1 MTVVD
6 DVLRAFSRMALG
18 YFGLLTV
25 CYLAITLASAVQV
38 RDYFRRRSQAALRRA
53 LRSRLTPPVTICVSA
68 FNEAATI
75 VDSIRAMLTL
85 QYPRYEVA
93 VTNDGSADA
102 TLERLVAGFELRR
115 VDQPLRPG
123 IVTAPIRGVYRSPRH
138 PNLVVIDKVNGGRAD
153 GLNAAINAATSPL
166 ICCVDAD
173 SILES
178 DGLLAAVRPF
188 MVRPETVGA
197 GGIIRVANGCRIER
211 GHVTRVGLPRNPL
224 AMMQT
229 VEYLRAFLAART
241 GWSAINGLLI
251 ISGAFGVFRRAAVVE
266 VGGFAAD
273 SIGED
278 FELCVRLHRKAREE
292 RRRYRLEFV
301 PDPVCWTEVP
311 ERLRD
316 LGGQRSRWHRGLI
329 DTLWRHRRMIGNPR
343 YGAVGMLSLPFF
355 VAFEFFGA
363 LVETLGY
370 VVVLVSLA
378 LGAINA
384 AFALVFF
391 AVAVLSGV
399 LLSLAA
405 VLLEDLAFHRFARP
419 SELMRLL
426 AFSVAENFGYRQ
438 LMTGYRVRGFFAYLR
453 GDKAWGEIRRVGFAA
468 APALPQGNETQP
480 VSPGIAPDSLVAGHT
495 TQSVAH
501 IDNQQQHRSQDA
513 AS

>member
-1 MTVVD
+1 MSPVA
-6 DVLRAFSRMALG
+6 DVLRAFSYLALG
-18 YFGLLTV
+18 YFALLTMS
-25 CYLAITLASAVQV
+25 YLAITLLSAVQV
-38 RDYFRRRSQAALRRA
+38 RGYFRRRSQAALRRT
-53 LRSRLTPPVTICVSA
+53 LRSQLTPPVTICVSA
-68 FNEAATI
+68 YNEAATI

-93 VTNDGSADA
+93 VTNDGSIDG
-102 TLERLVAGFELRR
+102 TLERLVAGFDLRL

-123 IVTAPIRGVYRSPRH
+123 LVTAPIRGLYRSPRH
-138 PNLVVIDKVNGGRAD
+138 PNLVVIDKANGGRSD

-188 MVRPETVGA
+188 TLRAATVGA
-197 GGIIRVANGCRIER
+197 GGIIRVANGCRIEH
-211 GHVTRVGLPRNPL
+211 GHVARVALPRNPL

-229 VEYLRAFLAART
+229 VEYFRSFLAART
-241 GWSAINGLLI
+241 GWSAVNGLLI

-266 VGGFAAD
+266 VGGFATD

-292 RRRYRLEFV
+292 RRPYRLEFV

-316 LGGQRSRWHRGLI
+316 LGGQRSRWHRGLV
-329 DTLWRHRRMIGNPR
+329 DTLWRHRRMICNPR

-355 VAFEFFGA
+355 VAFEFFGSF
-363 LVETLGY
+363 VETLGY

-378 LGAINA
+378 IGAING
-384 AFALVFF
+384 AFAVIFF

-405 VLLEDLAFHRFARP
+405 VLLEDLAFHRFGRTRD
-419 SELMRLL
+419 LIRLL
-426 AFSVAENFGYRQ
+426 AFSIAENFGYRQ

-453 GDKAWGEIRRVGFAA
+453 GNKTWGEIQRVGFA
-468 APALPQGNETQP
+468 PTDALPQAPEAQP
-480 VSPGIAPDSLVAGHT
+480 VSAGLERDPLVAGRT
-495 TQSVAH
+495 TQSAN
-501 IDNQQQHRSQDA
+501 DGDSQQLNRFHDSTN
-513 AS
+513 

>member
-1 MTVVD
+1 MSSVH
-6 DVLRAFSRMALG
+6 DVLRVFSYLALG
-18 YFGLLTV
+18 YFALLTV
-25 CYLAITLASAVQV
+25 SYLTITLLSAVQV
-38 RDYFRRRSQAALRRA
+38 HGYFRRRSQAALRRA
-53 LRSRLTPPVTICVSA
+53 LRSQLTPPVTICVSA
-68 FNEAATI
+68 YNEAATI

-93 VTNDGSADA
+93 VTNDGSTDA
-102 TLERLVAGFELRR
+102 TFERLVAGFELRR

-123 IVTAPIRGVYRSPRH
+123 LVTAPVRGVYRSPRH
-138 PNLVVIDKVNGGRAD
+138 PNLVVIDKDNGGRSD
-153 GLNAAINAATSPL
+153 GLNAAINASSSPL

-188 MVRPETVGA
+188 MLRPATVGA
-197 GGIIRVANGCRIER
+197 GGIIRVANGCRIES
-211 GHVTRVGLPRNPL
+211 GHVTHVALPRSRL
-224 AMMQT
+224 AMLQT
-229 VEYLRAFLAART
+229 VEYFRAFLAART
-241 GWSAINGLLI
+241 GWSAINGLII
-251 ISGAFGVFRRAAVVE
+251 ISGAFGIFRRTNVVE
-266 VGGFAAD
+266 VGGFATD

-278 FELCVRLHRKAREE
+278 FELCVRLHRKALEE
-292 RRRYRLEFV
+292 RRPYRLEFV

-316 LGGQRSRWHRGLI
+316 LGGQRSRWHRGLV

-370 VVVLVSLA
+370 FVVLVSLA

-384 AFALVFF
+384 EFAIVFF

-405 VLLEDLAFHRFARP
+405 VLLEDVAFHRFARM
-419 SELMRLL
+419 SELIRLL
-426 AFSVAENFGYRQ
+426 TFSIAENFGYRQ
-438 LMTGYRVRGFFAYLR
+438 LMTAYRVRGFVAYLR
-453 GDKAWGEIRRVGFAA
+453 GNKAWGEIRRVGFAA
-468 APALPQGNETQP
+468 APAL
-480 VSPGIAPDSLVAGHT
+480 SPAAEGQQAPAAIGPDSLVAGHT
-495 TQSVAH
+495 AAAGDS
-501 IDNQQQHRSQDA
+501 DSQQLQRSHD
-513 AS
+513 STG